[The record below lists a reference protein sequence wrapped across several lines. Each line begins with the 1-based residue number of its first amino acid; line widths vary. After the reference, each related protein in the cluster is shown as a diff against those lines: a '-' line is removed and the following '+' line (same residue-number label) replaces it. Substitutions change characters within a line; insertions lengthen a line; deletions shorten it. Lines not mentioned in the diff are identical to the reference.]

1 MLQAV
6 SIAPINRMGNN
17 RKYFIAFFFGVKTA
31 TKLQILLQNCPN
43 AEKYL
48 ILCLQIT
55 FLMEKIKQLQQD
67 FADFLAHTNL
77 NGQPKELY
85 EPISYTLLQSGKRLR
100 PMLCLLANE
109 MFDGDEQQALWPALA
124 LETFHNFT
132 LIHDDI
138 MDKAP
143 LRRGKETVYQKWNA
157 DIAILSGDAML
168 AMAFQFALKPKKGA
182 ELAQQLG
189 RVAIEI
195 CEGQQMDLNFETLGN
210 VTIDE
215 YLEMIRLKTAVLLA
229 TALQM
234 GATVAGA
241 NEADIQHLYN
251 FGIDMGMSFQLQDDI
266 LDLYSDVAVF
276 GKRHGGDIADN
287 KKTYLYLKA
296 LELASD
302 KDRGTGEACQFLGSR
317 CQRGLMG
324 IYLLLQGLQFAVG
337 KHQHTICTPQFLLG
351 DLQFHI
357 LMQPE
362 GGLPRL
368 DDIGIG
374 TAEGVDEQSG
384 FVESSFFTE
393 CGGLLGELCCLL
405 LRGLATGDE
414 QQGGSQTE
422 NQ

>member
-1 MLQAV
+1 
-6 SIAPINRMGNN
+6 
-17 RKYFIAFFFGVKTA
+17 
-31 TKLQILLQNCPN
+31 
-43 AEKYL
+43 
-48 ILCLQIT
+48 
-55 FLMEKIKQLQQD
+55 MEKIKQLQQD
-67 FADFLAHTNL
+67 FADFLAQTNL

-85 EPISYTLLQSGKRLR
+85 EPISYTLLQSGKRMR

-168 AMAFQFALKPKKGA
+168 AMAFQYALKPQKGA
-182 ELAQQLG
+182 ELAKQLG
-189 RVAIEI
+189 KVAIEI

-241 NEADIQHLYN
+241 KDSDIQHLYD
-251 FGIDMGMSFQLQDDI
+251 FGINMGMSFQLQDDI

-302 KDRGTGEACQFLGSR
+302 KDRKRLEYLFTLRMDHDEEEKIEEVQAIYDSLHVKETVEQVMFDYDRKAIEALAAVSLPEER
-317 CQRGLMG
+317 KKHLRT
-324 IYLLLQGLQFAVG
+324 YAELL
-337 KHQHTICTPQFLLG
+337 
-351 DLQFHI
+351 
-357 LMQPE
+357 
-362 GGLPRL
+362 
-368 DDIGIG
+368 
-374 TAEGVDEQSG
+374 SG
-384 FVESSFFTE
+384 
-393 CGGLLGELCCLL
+393 
-405 LRGLATGDE
+405 RKK
-414 QQGGSQTE
+414 
-422 NQ
+422 

>member
-1 MLQAV
+1 
-6 SIAPINRMGNN
+6 
-17 RKYFIAFFFGVKTA
+17 
-31 TKLQILLQNCPN
+31 
-43 AEKYL
+43 
-48 ILCLQIT
+48 
-55 FLMEKIKQLQQD
+55 MEKIKQLQQD
-67 FADFLAHTNL
+67 FADFLAQTKF

-85 EPISYTLLQSGKRLR
+85 EPIAYTILQSGKRLR

-109 MFDGDEQQALWPALA
+109 MFGGDEQQALWPALA

-189 RVAIEI
+189 KVAIEI

-241 NEADIQHLYN
+241 TATDIQHIYD
-251 FGIDMGMSFQLQDDI
+251 FGLNMGMSFQLQDDI
-266 LDLYSDVAVF
+266 LDLYSDVETF
-276 GKRHGGDIADN
+276 GKKHGGDIAEN

-296 LELASD
+296 LELASEKD
-302 KDRGTGEACQFLGSR
+302 KKRLEYLFTLRMDHDEEEKIAEVQAIYDQLHVKEAVEQVIAEYDRKALADLEAVSLHEEKKIHLRNYAELLTGR
-317 CQRGLMG
+317 
-324 IYLLLQGLQFAVG
+324 
-337 KHQHTICTPQFLLG
+337 KK
-351 DLQFHI
+351 
-357 LMQPE
+357 
-362 GGLPRL
+362 
-368 DDIGIG
+368 
-374 TAEGVDEQSG
+374 
-384 FVESSFFTE
+384 
-393 CGGLLGELCCLL
+393 
-405 LRGLATGDE
+405 
-414 QQGGSQTE
+414 
-422 NQ
+422 

>member
-1 MLQAV
+1 LAN
-6 SIAPINRMGNN
+6 I
-17 RKYFIAFFFGVKTA
+17 
-31 TKLQILLQNCPN
+31 
-43 AEKYL
+43 
-48 ILCLQIT
+48 
-55 FLMEKIKQLQQD
+55 D
-67 FADFLAHTNL
+67 FDK
-77 NGQPKELY
+77 QPKELY

-109 MFDGDEQQALWPALA
+109 LFDGDEQQALWPALA

-168 AMAFQFALKPKKGA
+168 AQAFQYALKPNCGA
-182 ELAQQLG
+182 ELARQLG
-189 RVAIEI
+189 KVAIEI

-210 VTIDE
+210 VTIPE

-241 NEADIQHLYN
+241 PADDIQRLYD
-251 FGIDMGMSFQLQDDI
+251 FGINMGMSFQLQDDI

-296 LELASD
+296 LELASE
-302 KDRGTGEACQFLGSR
+302 KDRKRLEYLFTLRIDHDEEEKIEEVQNIYDSLHVKEAVE
-317 CQRGLMG
+317 
-324 IYLLLQGLQFAVG
+324 AVMLDYDRRA
-337 KHQHTICTPQFLLG
+337 FEALAAVS
-351 DLQFHI
+351 
-357 LMQPE
+357 QPE
-362 GGLPRL
+362 NKKKHLR
-368 DDIGIG
+368 
-374 TAEGVDEQSG
+374 TYAELFSG
-384 FVESSFFTE
+384 
-393 CGGLLGELCCLL
+393 
-405 LRGLATGDE
+405 RKK
-414 QQGGSQTE
+414 
-422 NQ
+422 

>member
-1 MLQAV
+1 
-6 SIAPINRMGNN
+6 
-17 RKYFIAFFFGVKTA
+17 
-31 TKLQILLQNCPN
+31 
-43 AEKYL
+43 
-48 ILCLQIT
+48 
-55 FLMEKIKQLQQD
+55 MEQIKQLQQD
-67 FADFLAHTNL
+67 FADFLANIDFDK
-77 NGQPKELY
+77 QPKELY

-109 MFDGDEQQALWPALA
+109 LFDGDEQEALWPALA

-168 AMAFQFALKPKKGA
+168 AQAFQYALKPNCGA
-182 ELAQQLG
+182 ELARQLG
-189 RVAIEI
+189 KVAIEI

-210 VTIDE
+210 VTIPE

-241 NEADIQHLYN
+241 PADDIQRLYD
-251 FGIDMGMSFQLQDDI
+251 FGINMGMSFQLQDDI

-296 LELASD
+296 LELASA
-302 KDRGTGEACQFLGSR
+302 KDRQRLEYLFTLRVDHDEEEKIEEVQAIYDRLHVKEAVE
-317 CQRGLMG
+317 
-324 IYLLLQGLQFAVG
+324 AVMLDYDRRA
-337 KHQHTICTPQFLLG
+337 FEALAAVS
-351 DLQFHI
+351 
-357 LMQPE
+357 QPE
-362 GGLPRL
+362 NKKKHLR
-368 DDIGIG
+368 
-374 TAEGVDEQSG
+374 TYAELLSG
-384 FVESSFFTE
+384 
-393 CGGLLGELCCLL
+393 
-405 LRGLATGDE
+405 RKK
-414 QQGGSQTE
+414 
-422 NQ
+422 